1 MNMPTIRIQN
11 IGPLAD
17 TGEVRVAPV
26 TLVIGPQSS
35 GKSTLMKLLCFC
47 VWVEKHVMLDDTQF
61 LYDYTHYDRFRRM
74 LGKFHRLD
82 STFFSQESRLRYEG
96 EAVVIELQGQRGNAR
111 ITRKAGFTAARHN
124 EKVCYLPAERN
135 LISALQNVERAYR
148 SNDVDELFNYI
159 VEWNDARTSFT
170 PERPLPMVFDA
181 NLHDYYERSRRRD
194 MLLLADQGKRIPT
207 FNASSGV
214 QSAIPVT
221 GMADYVERCVG
232 QVAPYTLI
240 DLLQREQSLLPRG
253 PRRSA
258 AAQPV
263 ADVRAEAR
271 RAVEELFRYRAFRLF
286 VEEPEQN
293 LFPRSQYEL
302 VRDLVR
308 RVRRTNLDQEGPGS
322 SLVLTTHSPYV
333 LTVLN
338 VLLLAAQ
345 AAKRDARATE
355 RVVPSEFQL
364 PAADFAAYGITD
376 DRRLETLTDPETGLV
391 KGEWLDAVSDI
402 VDEQTYRLNS
412 ILYGDEEGPADEAG
426 A

>member
-1 MNMPTIRIQN
+1 MPTIRIRN
-11 IGPLAD
+11 IGSLGD
-17 TGEVRVAPV
+17 TGKLRVALV
-26 TLVIGPQSS
+26 TLLIEPQRS

-47 VWVEKHVMLDDTQF
+47 NWVEKHVMLDGGQF

-74 LGKFHRLD
+74 LKKFHRLD
-82 STFFSQESRLRYEG
+82 DTFFSSSSYLYYEG
-96 EAVVIELQGQRGNAR
+96 AAVRIELRGQRGNAR
-111 ITRKAGFTAARHN
+111 IARQDGFAEARHN

-135 LISALQNVERAYR
+135 LLSALQNVERVYR
-148 SNDVDELFNYI
+148 SNDVDALFNYI
-159 VEWNDARTSFT
+159 MEWSDARPSFT
-170 PERPLPMVFDA
+170 PEHPLPMVFDA
-181 NLHDYYERSRRRD
+181 NLRYYYEPSRRRD
-194 MLLLADQGKRIPT
+194 MLLLADQGKRIQT
-207 FNASSGV
+207 FYASSGV
-214 QSAIPVT
+214 QSAFPVT

-232 QVAPYTLI
+232 QVGSYTPH
-240 DLLQREQSLLPRG
+240 DLLQREQSLLARG

-271 RAVEELFRYRAFRLF
+271 HDVEELFRYCAFRLF